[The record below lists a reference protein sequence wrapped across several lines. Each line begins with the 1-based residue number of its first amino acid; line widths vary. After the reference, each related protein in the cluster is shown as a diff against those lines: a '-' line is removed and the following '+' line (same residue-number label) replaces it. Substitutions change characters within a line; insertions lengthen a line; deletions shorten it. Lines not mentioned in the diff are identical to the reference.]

1 MTEQQQFDKELEEE
15 REREEEKIRIQEQ
28 VSMCYRDTCI
38 TLRP

>member
-38 TLRP
+38 TSRP